1 MMPPHDKAAL
11 TRPTDRGDVL
21 QVVGDRESFVLRPTA
36 WAGGASDVGLRH
48 APNQDAIAMAAG
60 TTQDAQPVA
69 VACVSDGVSTSP
81 HSEDASALAVE
92 TACAF
97 LADRLRDAPDNF
109 NLPDAIAEAFARAN
123 GRIIEAAGTAVVGT
137 WACTLVVAVAWHDR
151 VVIGNVGDSRCYW
164 MPDDGE
170 PKALSTDDSIAQAQ
184 IDLGVTREVA
194 EASSGAHAIT
204 KWLGPGAQTVQ
215 PSLSSMAVTE
225 DGWLLTCSDGL
236 WNYASD
242 PETMAEALRD
252 AVAAET
258 KDFQDPPA
266 WSVCCQLVDWANT
279 LGGHDNIAVTLLRLK
294 PSEDAFD

>member
-1 MMPPHDKAAL
+1 MMPPHVKAAL
-11 TRPTDRGDVL
+11 ARPTDQGDVQ
-21 QVVGDRESFVLRPTA
+21 QVVGDRESFVLRSAA

-48 APNQDAIAMAAG
+48 APNQDAIALAAG
-60 TTQDAQPVA
+60 PALDARPVA

-92 TACAF
+92 TACSF

-109 NLPDAIAEAFARAN
+109 DLAGAIAEAFARAN

-137 WACTLVVAVAWHDR
+137 WACTLVVAVFWHGR

-164 MPDDGE
+164 MPDFGE

-204 KWLGPGAQTVQ
+204 KWLGPGAQVVQ
-215 PSLSSMAVTE
+215 PSLSSMPVTE

-252 AVAAET
+252 AVATET
-258 KDFQDPPA
+258 KDDQDPTA
-266 WSVCCQLVDWANT
+266 WSVCCRLVDWANT

-294 PSEDAFD
+294 PAVDKAD